1 MLKKF
6 DRTGNSLFDT
16 YIKNNKK
23 LYRKEL
29 NNYRTYFLDKIVNVY
44 EIRFEQDILE
54 NLFGEKT
61 TASEKRA
68 IIKDEQSEID
78 RPDDN

>member
-6 DRTGNSLFDT
+6 DRTGNNLFDAH
-16 YIKNNKK
+16 IKNNTN
-23 LYRKEL
+23 LYRRDF
-29 NNYRTYFLDKIVNVY
+29 NNYRTYILNKIQNVY

-61 TASEKRA
+61 TPPEKRE
-68 IIKDEQSEID
+68 ILKEEQSEID
-78 RPDDN
+78 TLNED